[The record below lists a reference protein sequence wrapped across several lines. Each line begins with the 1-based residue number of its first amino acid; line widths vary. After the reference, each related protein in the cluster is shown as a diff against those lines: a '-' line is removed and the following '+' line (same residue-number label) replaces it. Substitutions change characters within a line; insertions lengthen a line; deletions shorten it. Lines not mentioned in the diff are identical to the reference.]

1 MGHSLDPKKSVGF
14 QWREH
19 DDLGKLS
26 SLKRDPFVLMQ
37 VNLRHPNL
45 YFIVVVR
52 DFCSKFQLEFPRLL
66 KLPQVLRREK
76 RLEHG

>member
-1 MGHSLDPKKSVGF
+1 M
-14 QWREH
+14 WRKH

-26 SLKRDPFVLMQ
+26 SLKRDPFVF
-37 VNLRHPNL
+37 NASEFEASK
-45 YFIVVVR
+45 FILHSYVVR
-52 DFCSKFQLEFPRLL
+52 DFCSKLQLEFPRLL

>member
-1 MGHSLDPKKSVGF
+1 MGF
-14 QWREH
+14 RWRKH

-26 SLKRDPFVLMQ
+26 SLKRDPVVLMKL
-37 VNLRHPNL
+37 NLRHSDF
-45 YFIVVVR
+45 YFIVMR
-52 DFCSKFQLEFPRLL
+52 DFCSKFHLEFPRLL